1 QKDNSKEI
9 KSREI
14 PKVISKPEPEQV
26 KDAASLDEVSESV
39 STLNKDLKQSL
50 LELKIKKANI
60 SKMSIDF
67 DMKELMGE
75 ITPIELQ
82 EKKDKLNAIIQK
94 IDDEIKELEKLL
106 SD

>member
-1 QKDNSKEI
+1 MQQKDTSKEI

-14 PKVISKPEPEQV
+14 PKAISKPEAEKV
-26 KDAASLDEVSESV
+26 KDATSLDGVSESI
-39 STLNKDLKQSL
+39 STLNKDLKHSL

-75 ITPIELQ
+75 ITPIELL
-82 EKKDKLNAIIQK
+82 EKKDKINHI
-94 IDDEIKELEKLL
+94 
-106 SD
+106 